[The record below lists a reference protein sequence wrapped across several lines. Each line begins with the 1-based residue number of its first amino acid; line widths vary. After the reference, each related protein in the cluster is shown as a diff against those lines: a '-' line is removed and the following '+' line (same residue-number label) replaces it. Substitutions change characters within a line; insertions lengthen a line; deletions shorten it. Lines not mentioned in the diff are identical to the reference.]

1 MLVAGGLV
9 ASVYLV
15 GPSLQSPA
23 GQLSISSTIY
33 DANGNIVAAVPNGI
47 DRQPVTLAQIPPMV
61 QSAFVAI
68 EDRRFY
74 TNFNDGLDLKGM
86 ARAALADLRGRP
98 TQGAST
104 ITDQLAKNLYLQDNG
119 SIIYKLKEL
128 WLGMQLAAHNSR
140 STILDDYLNT
150 IYLGNGAYGVQA
162 ASLAYF
168 GVPVNQVNLQQAA
181 LLAGLP
187 QAPSAYDPRVNP
199 SLARTRRNEVLQ
211 TMAAQGLIS
220 AARAAAAEAAPLGL
234 SARPALVAANTNYPD
249 AWFVDAAITQLE
261 QVNHITAQ
269 QLTNGGLRIYTT
281 LQPKVQAA
289 ADKAVATMA
298 GNPNAPSNLQA
309 AEVVM
314 DPSNGNVLAIVGGR
328 KHTAPF
334 AYDRA
339 LQAERQPGSSIK
351 PLVDYIPALE
361 HGLTAGTVVDDALHT
376 FNIPGSGP
384 YTPTDD
390 GPPYYGLTTLDEALR
405 RSVNTIAVQVLN
417 RIGINTG
424 VNNAQ
429 KMGLPLTNKDRNLS
443 VALGGTTDCCTP
455 LDMADAYSAIAN
467 GGYRV
472 TPRIITRVVAPDGA
486 VLVDNTVQKVRAV
499 PANVAYVMTKM
510 LETVDQPQPNKG
522 WNVLSGPMDS
532 NWGTGYDATVQDNIP
547 GWPTA
552 GKTGTT
558 NGNKDAWYVGYTP
571 KLAAAV
577 WVGFDTPR
585 SLANMYGGTFAG
597 PIFRQTLTAALAGQT
612 PTHFPRPAGVVQAPI
627 DIKAAP
633 WTVALPSALTPAA
646 DIRTEWFVAGT
657 QPSRPSTLWVRRLV
671 DPQDP
676 SLGWTPA
683 CGDLPISKV
692 FLNRSPITPAQDR
705 HLALAAGIGPSKGG
719 WQSVV
724 PVDMG
729 LRPPQQ
735 TCTTYQA
742 SASGQ
747 GSRARG

>member
-150 IYLGNGAYGVQA
+150 IYLGDGAYGVQA

-298 GNPNAPSNLQA
+298 GNPNAPSKLQA

>member
-1 MLVAGGLV
+1 MLAAGGVV
-9 ASVYLV
+9 AAVYA
-15 GPSLQSPA
+15 GAPSLASPA

-47 DRQPVTLAQIPPMV
+47 DRQPVTLAQIPQMV

-74 TNFNDGLDLKGM
+74 TNFNDGLDLKGI

-150 IYLGNGAYGVQA
+150 IYLGDGAYGVQA

>member
-150 IYLGNGAYGVQA
+150 IYLGDGAYGVQA